1 MSVSGAGKFI
11 AVGILALCP
20 TALLAQ
26 GPAAGILHNN
36 GGVWVNGAEVAVSTA
51 LFVGDVIET
60 KPGFVANL
68 DVEGSSVLV
77 QGESIVT
84 FQGTFLALD
93 HGSVEV
99 GTSTR
104 MSVHV
109 KCIRVDPVSSDRTQY
124 DVTDLNGK
132 VEVDAKTKDVTI
144 RYDGLRA
151 KPSDSDSN
159 RSATVHEGEQATRD
173 ESVLCGGAER
183 PIGQGGGINS
193 KWIKIGGG
201 VAAAAVLCALLCKGT
216 SSSNVSPWQ
225 P

>member
-1 MSVSGAGKFI
+1 MGVSGVGKFI

-26 GPAAGILHNN
+26 GPAAGILHNS
-36 GGVWVNGAEVAVSTA
+36 GGVWVNGAEAADSTA

-60 KPGFVANL
+60 KSGFVANL

-77 QGESIVT
+77 QGESVVT

-132 VEVDAKTKDVTI
+132 VEVDAKKKDVTI
-144 RYDGLRA
+144 KYDGLHT
-151 KPSDSDSN
+151 KPSDSDSSQ
-159 RSATVHEGEQATRD
+159 SATVHEGEQATRD
-173 ESVLCGGAER
+173 ESVLCGGAKQ
-183 PIGQGGGINS
+183 PISPDNVINS
-193 KWIKIGGG
+193 KWIKIGAG
-201 VAAAAVLCALLCKGT
+201 VVSAVVLCALLCKGT